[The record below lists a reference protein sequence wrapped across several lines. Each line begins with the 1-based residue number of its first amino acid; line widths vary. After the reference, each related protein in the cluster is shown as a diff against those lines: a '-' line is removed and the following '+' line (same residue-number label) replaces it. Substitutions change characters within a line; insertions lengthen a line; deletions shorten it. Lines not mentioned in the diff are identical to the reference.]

1 MAISF
6 NTDSL
11 SDQLKQLN
19 PSSIELASPKIKTAN
34 ITGAINNAI
43 PDITNKV
50 SNAVDNLKNLKT
62 GAIPTIKL
70 PTIDTSAFLEPMDLD
85 LQKNLSQLTDIKG
98 KIDLEQ
104 KLKDQNFTTQIDNID
119 LEAISS
125 DEVNRFQGD
134 MFKDVKSNINN
145 ITNND
150 ILKFTKDA
158 EAQAAEVSAITSDV
172 VKKAKNAAEVSASD
186 GAAVKDQVKSLDSLE
201 RLVNKKN
208 IFI

>member
-62 GAIPTIKL
+62 GAIPTVKL
-70 PTIDTSAFLEPMDLD
+70 PKIDTSAFLEPMDLD

-125 DEVNRFQGD
+125 DEVSRFQGD

-150 ILKFTKDA
+150 VLKFTKDA

-186 GAAVKDQVKSLDSLE
+186 AAAVKDQVKSLDSLE
-201 RLVNKKN
+201 GLVDKKN